1 MQRPPA
7 ADGPAGSTGPVEMT
21 VPSSAPAGPS
31 TTLVEAQEVWE
42 SQARADPL
50 GAVLSDPDR
59 TGRRWDLPAF
69 MASGEELVSGVL
81 ARYRAFGGE
90 WVDREVAVD
99 FGCGVG
105 RLTQPLARQF
115 HRVIGVDISPTM
127 VAVADRLNQFGDR
140 VEYRANDRPDLSFLA
155 DGSVS
160 LVFTHITLQHVPAGV
175 AIEYLREFLRVAKPG
190 GAIIF
195 QLPSHL
201 AESYLH
207 PERDDAP
214 VPEAARA
221 AAIRIDS
228 APARVEAGAELEL
241 VVHVTNAS
249 GRIWYQSGDHSLNVG
264 NHWRAVDTGIR
275 TVTDDGRGRLP
286 SRFGP
291 AETARVA
298 VRVRAPG
305 EPGRY
310 QLEFDVVQET
320 VDWFESSGSSVGSI
334 ELDVVPAGRPA
345 PPVGGSPS
353 AGRPEDPPFG
363 DLIAADYFQ
372 APVFEMNPIPRH
384 EVEALLRDAGAT
396 LLGTEE
402 FVDNWHS
409 YTYFVRNGG

>member
-1 MQRPPA
+1 MERPPA
-7 ADGPAGSTGPVEMT
+7 AGGPAGGAGPVGAR
-21 VPSSAPAGPS
+21 VPSDPPADRS
-31 TTLVEAQEVWE
+31 TTLVTAQAVWE

-50 GAVLSDPDR
+50 WAVLSDPDR
-59 TGRRWDLPAF
+59 AGRRWDLPAF
-69 MASGEELVSGVL
+69 MASGEAMVSGAL
-81 ARYRAFGGE
+81 ARYRALGGE

-115 HRVIGVDISPTM
+115 RRVIGVDISPTM

-175 AIEYLREFLRVAKPG
+175 AVDYLLEFLRGAKPG
-190 GAIIF
+190 GAVIF

-221 AAIRIDS
+221 AAIVIGP
-228 APARVEAGAELEL
+228 APAQVEAGTDLEL
-241 VVHVTNAS
+241 TVDVTNVS
-249 GRIWYQSGDHSLNVG
+249 DRIWYQSGDHSLNVG
-264 NHWRAVDTGIR
+264 NHWCVVDTGVR

-286 SRFGP
+286 SRFRP

-298 VRVRAPG
+298 VRVHAPD
-305 EPGRY
+305 EPGHYR
-310 QLEFDVVQET
+310 LEFDVVQET
-320 VDWFESSGSSVGSI
+320 VAWFEGSGSSVGSV
-334 ELDVVPAGRPA
+334 ELDVVPAGAPEPPA
-345 PPVGGSPS
+345 DGSASEAP
-353 AGRPEDPPFG
+353 AFG
-363 DLIAADYFQ
+363 DLIADDYFE
-372 APVFEMNPIPRH
+372 APVFEMNPVPRH
-384 EVEALLRDAGAT
+384 QVEALLRDAGAT

-409 YTYFVRNGG
+409 YTYFVRTAD